1 MALETVTITVST
13 DDIVPVPVPG
23 VVVRVF
29 DSTGATYITEA
40 TTDVNGD
47 AQFTLP
53 GDPAPAPI
61 EYQLR
66 FYVVGGSIK
75 SPQFIEVFSP
85 PADSPTGT
93 NNFGIEAH
101 LRTLPEGT
109 DPRLCRISGII
120 LGPDGRPRP
129 GIDIHFVHL
138 FNPVIASPDTVLGER
153 AVTRSKRD
161 GSVVIDL
168 WRKACYLATVES
180 HENIQREVEVPDR
193 AAMNIGDLLFPVVV
207 DISWVPAPAPDWAL
221 SVGGTL
227 DISPTITASNFQVLP
242 GLAVEDVLY
251 ATDDPSVATVE
262 VVNLSVIRIRGI
274 TAGTTQLRV
283 TRLDT
288 SILRTPDG
296 ISGVPVQIVV
306 S

>member
-1 MALETVTITVST
+1 MALETVTINVAT

-29 DSTGATYITEA
+29 DGTGTTYITEA
-40 TTDVNGD
+40 TTDINGD

-61 EYQLR
+61 QYQLR

-75 SPQFIEVFSP
+75 SPQLIEVFSP
-85 PADSPTGT
+85 PGDSPTGT
-93 NNFGIEAH
+93 NDFGVEAH

-109 DPRLCRISGII
+109 DPRLCRVSGII

-129 GIDIHFVHL
+129 GIDIHFVFL
-138 FNPVIASPDTVLGER
+138 FNPIVASPDTVLGER
-153 AVTRSKRD
+153 VAVRSKRD
-161 GSVVIDL
+161 GSVVVDL
-168 WRKACYLATVES
+168 WRNACYLATVES

-193 AAMNIGDLLFPVVV
+193 ASINIGDLLFPAVVAV
-207 DISWVPAPAPDWAL
+207 GWLPAPAPGWAL

-227 DISPTITASNFQVLP
+227 DITPTITASDFRVLP
-242 GLAVEDVLY
+242 GAALEDVLY
-251 ATDDPSVATVE
+251 TTDDPSVASVE
-262 VVNLSVIRIRGI
+262 VVNLNVIRIRGI

-283 TRLDT
+283 ARLDT